1 MKAEIDDDDSCLD
14 QSIKITDST
23 NMNALEIIEE
33 IKRLPE
39 DERGKVIEFMRHI
52 PNVETIEAINE
63 PTEGLPRFNT
73 VEELF
78 EELNR

>member
-1 MKAEIDDDDSCLD
+1 MKIVDLIN
-14 QSIKITDST
+14 QSESPIVQ
-23 NMNALEIIEE
+23 NMNAAEIIEE

-39 DERGKVIEFMRHI
+39 DERGKVVEFMRHI
-52 PNVETIEAINE
+52 PNAETIEAINE

>member
-1 MKAEIDDDDSCLD
+1 
-14 QSIKITDST
+14 
-23 NMNALEIIEE
+23 MNALEIIEE

-39 DERGKVIEFMRHI
+39 DERGKVAEFMRHI
-52 PNVETIEAINE
+52 PNAETIEAINE
-63 PTEGLPRFNT
+63 PTEGLPRFST

>member
-1 MKAEIDDDDSCLD
+1 MTKVDLINRSKSLIV
-14 QSIKITDST
+14 Q

-39 DERGKVIEFMRHI
+39 DERGKVVEFMRHI
-52 PNVETIEAINE
+52 PNAETIEAINE

>member
-1 MKAEIDDDDSCLD
+1 
-14 QSIKITDST
+14 
-23 NMNALEIIEE
+23 MNALEIIEE

-39 DERGKVIEFMRHI
+39 DERGKVVEFMRHI
-52 PNVETIEAINE
+52 PNAETIEAINE
-63 PTEGLPRFNT
+63 PTEELPRFNT

>member
-1 MKAEIDDDDSCLD
+1 ML
-14 QSIKITDST
+14 QS
-23 NMNALEIIEE
+23 MNALEIIEE

-39 DERGKVIEFMRHI
+39 AERGKVLEFMRHI
-52 PNVETIEAINE
+52 PNAETIEAINE

-73 VEELF
+73 VEELV

>member
-1 MKAEIDDDDSCLD
+1 ML
-14 QSIKITDST
+14 QS
-23 NMNALEIIEE
+23 MNALEIIEE

-39 DERGKVIEFMRHI
+39 AERGKVLEFMRHI
-52 PNVETIEAINE
+52 PNAETIEAINE